1 MSEQH
6 TADLGTRYRYR
17 EEGRKFEIER
27 REAWLNRVRTW
38 YPEKANIWYEGY
50 EMATNDIIK
59 LIRDRVAQAKEYGK
73 TGRITAMQKDV
84 TFEDLEAISEAII
97 YGIEKES
104 K

>member
-1 MSEQH
+1 MDYWVAQQIVSAAAVGENKG
-6 TADLGTRYRYR
+6 AIAER
-17 EEGRKFEIER
+17 ER
-27 REAWLNRVRTW
+27 
-38 YPEKANIWYEGY
+38 
-50 EMATNDIIK
+50 IIK

-73 TGRITAMQKDV
+73 TGRITAMQRNV